1 MTMTDAAPD
10 YLAEIPVFDAF
21 EDVVNLDHYR
31 PLPDDWML
39 AVADVVSSGVA
50 IQNGR
55 YKMVNMAGASVITA
69 VLNAL
74 GRHDYPFVFGGDG
87 AVIALPGSGAG
98 AVREALAAVARWIA
112 EDLSLEMRVA
122 LVPVADVRKA
132 GRDVFVARLQSSPD
146 LTFAMLAGGGAAW
159 AEARVKAGDYAIPMA
174 PPGTRADLTG
184 LSCRWNPI
192 EARNGQIVSVIAV
205 QRSADAADDFAR
217 LVADVVAVAGSRGDG
232 GAPIE
237 ADRLMPSFSRDG
249 IETESRAL
257 APEGKRGPVR
267 LRLLFQYLMTRL
279 SYRSG
284 ATIGGFNARRY
295 LRELARNTDFR
306 KFDDGL
312 KMTIDIDQ
320 AGLGKI
326 EALLE
331 DAAARGVCD
340 YGLHSQPSALLTCI
354 VPSHRRRD
362 HMHLV
367 DGGGGGYAIA
377 AQHMKAKIAAR
388 KAAVA

>member
-1 MTMTDAAPD
+1 MNDAAPD
-10 YLAEIPVFDAF
+10 FLTEIPVFDAF
-21 EDVVNLDHYR
+21 EDVVNLAHYR
-31 PLPDDWML
+31 PLPGDWQL

-74 GRHDYPFVFGGDG
+74 GRHDFPFVFGGEG
-87 AVIALPGSGAG
+87 AIIAVPGQGVD
-98 AVREALAAVARWIA
+98 AVREALAAVARWIT

-132 GRDVFVARLQSSPD
+132 GKDVYVARLQSSPD

-159 AEARVKAGDYAIPMA
+159 AEARVKAGDYAIPPA

-192 EARNGQIVSVIAV
+192 EARNGQIVSIIAI
-205 QRSADAADDFAR
+205 QRDPATAADFAR
-217 LVADVVAVAGSRGDG
+217 LVADVVAVAGSRGNG
-232 GAPIE
+232 GAPIDAERLKPALSPEGLQAE
-237 ADRLMPSFSRDG
+237 AQ
-249 IETESRAL
+249 AL
-257 APEGKRGPVR
+257 APVALQGAVR
-267 LRLLFQYLMTRL
+267 AKLRFQYVMTLL
-279 SYRSG
+279 SK
-284 ATIGGFNARRY
+284 ATGLTLGGFNARRY
-295 LRELARNTDFR
+295 LQELARNTDFR

-312 KMTIDIDQ
+312 KMTIDIDD
-320 AGLGKI
+320 AGFRKI
-326 EALLE
+326 EALLQE
-331 DAAARGVCD
+331 ASARGICD
-340 YGLHSQPSALLTCI
+340 FGLHRQVSALLTCI

-367 DGGGGGYAIA
+367 DGAGGGYAIA
-377 AQHMKAKIAAR
+377 AQNMKAKIAAR
-388 KAAVA
+388 TAVA

>member
-1 MTMTDAAPD
+1 MTDAAPD
-10 YLAEIPVFDAF
+10 FLAEIPVFDAF
-21 EDVVNLDHYR
+21 EDVVNLVHYR
-31 PLPDDWML
+31 ALPGDWQL

-74 GRHDYPFVFGGDG
+74 GRHDFPFVFGGDG
-87 AVIALPGSGAG
+87 AVIAIPGEGAA
-98 AVREALAAVARWIA
+98 AVREALANVARWIA
-112 EDLSLEMRVA
+112 EDLALEMRVA
-122 LVPVADVRKA
+122 LVPVADVRRA
-132 GRDVFVARLQSSPD
+132 GRDVLVARLQSSPD

-159 AEARVKAGDYAIPMA
+159 AESRVKAGEYAIRPA
-174 PPGTRADLTG
+174 PPGSRADLTG

-205 QRSADAADDFAR
+205 QRDPAAAAEFGR
-217 LVADVVAVAGSRGDG
+217 LVSDIVAVAGSKGDG

-237 ADRLMPSFSRDG
+237 AERLVPSLSRMGLD
-249 IETESRAL
+249 TEARAL
-257 APEGKRGPVR
+257 APEGLQGMVR
-267 LRLLFQYLMTRL
+267 LRLMFQYAMTRL
-279 SYRSG
+279 SKTTG
-284 ATIGGFNARRY
+284 LTLGGFNARRY

-312 KMTIDIDQ
+312 KMTIDIDEN
-320 AGLGKI
+320 GLRKI
-326 EALLE
+326 EGLLE
-331 DAAARGVCD
+331 AASARGICD
-340 YGLHSQPSALLTCI
+340 YGLHSQVSALLTCI

-367 DGGGGGYAIA
+367 DGAGGGYAIA
-377 AQHMKAKIAAR
+377 AQRMKEKIAAR

>member
-1 MTMTDAAPD
+1 M
-10 YLAEIPVFDAF
+10 
-21 EDVVNLDHYR
+21 
-31 PLPDDWML
+31 
-39 AVADVVSSGVA
+39 
-50 IQNGR
+50 
-55 YKMVNMAGASVITA
+55 
-69 VLNAL
+69 
-74 GRHDYPFVFGGDG
+74 
-87 AVIALPGSGAG
+87 
-98 AVREALAAVARWIA
+98 
-112 EDLSLEMRVA
+112 
-122 LVPVADVRKA
+122 
-132 GRDVFVARLQSSPD
+132 
-146 LTFAMLAGGGAAW
+146 
-159 AEARVKAGDYAIPMA
+159 
-174 PPGTRADLTG
+174 
-184 LSCRWNPI
+184 
-192 EARNGQIVSVIAV
+192 
-205 QRSADAADDFAR
+205 
-217 LVADVVAVAGSRGDG
+217 VAVAGSRGDG

-257 APEGKRGPVR
+257 APEGRRRPVR

-279 SYRSG
+279 SFRTG
-284 ATIGGFNARRY
+284 VTLGGFNARRY

-312 KMTIDIDQ
+312 KMTIDIDA

-331 DAAARGVCD
+331 EASAQGICD
-340 YGLHSQPSALLTCI
+340 YGLHSQVSALLTCI

-388 KAAVA
+388 TAGAA

>member
-1 MTMTDAAPD
+1 MTDSAPD
-10 YLAEIPVFDAF
+10 FLARIPVFDAF
-21 EDVVNLDHYR
+21 EDVVNLAHYR
-31 PLPDDWML
+31 ALPDDWQL

-50 IQNGR
+50 IANGR

-87 AVIALPGSGAG
+87 AVIALPGSGAA
-98 AVREALAAVARWIA
+98 AVRAALADVARWIA

-122 LVPVADVRKA
+122 LVPVADVRKD

-159 AEARVKAGDYAIPMA
+159 AEARVKAGEYAIPTA
-174 PPGTRADLTG
+174 PPGARPDLTG

-205 QRSADAADDFAR
+205 QRPAAAAEDFAR

-237 ADRLMPSFSRDG
+237 ADRLMPSLSRDG
-249 IETESRAL
+249 IETEARAM

-267 LRLLFQYLMTRL
+267 LWLLFQYLMTRL
-279 SYRSG
+279 SYLTG
-284 ATIGGFNARRY
+284 ATLGGFNAKRY

-312 KMTIDIDQ
+312 KMTIDIDE

-326 EALLE
+326 RALLE

-340 YGLHSQPSALLTCI
+340 YGLHSQASALLTCI
-354 VPSHRRRD
+354 VPSHRRSD

-388 KAAVA
+388 KAANP

>member
-1 MTMTDAAPD
+1 MTEAEPGF
-10 YLAEIPVFDAF
+10 LAKIPVFDAF

-31 PLPDDWML
+31 PLPDDWFL

-50 IQNGR
+50 IQSGR

-87 AVIALPGSGAG
+87 AVIALPGSGAS

-112 EDLSLEMRVA
+112 EDLALEMRVA
-122 LVPVADVRKA
+122 LVPVVDVRKA

-159 AEARVKAGDYAIPMA
+159 AEAQVKAGEYRIPAA

-205 QRSADAADDFAR
+205 QRDPARAADFAR

-237 ADRLMPSFSRDG
+237 ADRLKPSLSREG
-249 IETESRAL
+249 LEAETRAL
-257 APEGKRGPVR
+257 VAEGRQGMVR
-267 LRLLFQYLMTRL
+267 ARLIFQYAMTRL
-279 SYRSG
+279 SKATG
-284 ATIGGFNARRY
+284 LTIGGFNAKRY

-312 KMTIDIDQ
+312 KMTIDIDE
-320 AGLGKI
+320 AGLRKI

-331 DAAARGVCD
+331 DASARGVCD
-340 YGLHSQPSALLTCI
+340 YGLHSQVSALLTCI

-388 KAAVA
+388 TAAVA

>member
-1 MTMTDAAPD
+1 MTDAAPD
-10 YLAEIPVFDAF
+10 FLDGIPVFDAF
-21 EDVVNLDHYR
+21 EDVVNLVHYR
-31 PLPDDWML
+31 ALPDGWQL

-50 IQNGR
+50 IANGR

-87 AVIALPGSGAG
+87 AIIAVPGDGAA

-122 LVPVADVRKA
+122 LVPVSEVRKA
-132 GRDVFVARLQSSPD
+132 GRDVYVARLRSSPD
-146 LTFAMLAGGGAAW
+146 LTFAMLAGGGGAW
-159 AEARVKAGDYAIPMA
+159 AEAQVKAGQYAIPVA
-174 PPGTRADLTG
+174 PPGTRPDLTG

-205 QRSADAADDFAR
+205 QRDTAAAKDFAQ

-257 APEGKRGPVR
+257 APEGRRRPVR

-279 SYRSG
+279 SFRTG
-284 ATIGGFNARRY
+284 VTLGGFNARRY

-312 KMTIDIDQ
+312 KMTIDIDA

-331 DAAARGVCD
+331 EASAQGICD
-340 YGLHSQPSALLTCI
+340 YGLHSQVSALLTCI

-388 KAAVA
+388 TAGAA

>member
-1 MTMTDAAPD
+1 MTDEAPD
-10 YLAEIPVFDAF
+10 FLAEIPVFDAF
-21 EDVVNLDHYR
+21 EDVVNLAHYR
-31 PLPDDWML
+31 PLPGDWQL

-50 IQNGR
+50 IENGR

-87 AVIALPGSGAG
+87 AVIAVPGQSAA

-159 AEARVKAGDYAIPMA
+159 AEARVKAGDYAIPPA
-174 PPGTRADLTG
+174 LPGTRADLTG

-205 QRSADAADDFAR
+205 QRDTAAAADFAR
-217 LVADVVAVAGSRGDG
+217 LVADVVAIAGSRGDG
-232 GAPIE
+232 GVPIE
-237 ADRLMPSFSRDG
+237 ADRLKPSLSRAG
-249 IETESRAL
+249 LESEARAL
-257 APEGKRGPVR
+257 APVGLQRMVR
-267 LRLLFQYLMTRL
+267 ARLIFQYAMTRL
-279 SYRSG
+279 SKATG
-284 ATIGGFNARRY
+284 LTIGGFNAQRY

-312 KMTIDIDQ
+312 KMTIDIDE
-320 AGLGKI
+320 AGFRRI

-331 DAAARGVCD
+331 DASARGICD
-340 YGLHSQPSALLTCI
+340 FGLHRQVSALLTCI

-367 DGGGGGYAIA
+367 DGAGGGYAIA

-388 KAAVA
+388 KAVA